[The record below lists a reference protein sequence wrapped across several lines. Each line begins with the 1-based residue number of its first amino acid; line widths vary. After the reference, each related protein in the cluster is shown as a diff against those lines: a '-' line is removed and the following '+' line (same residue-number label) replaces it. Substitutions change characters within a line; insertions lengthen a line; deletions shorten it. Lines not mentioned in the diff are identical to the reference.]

1 MGTCRNPKLWLAVG
15 AVAVVLA
22 LTTASF
28 TALLPLLVLAACPLS
43 MLLMAGG
50 MAGMARK
57 GRDAGNAEDDELA
70 RLRAEVADLRQRV
83 DR

>member
-1 MGTCRNPKLWLAVG
+1 MAMCRNPKAWLAAG

-22 LTTASF
+22 VTTSSL
-28 TALLPLLVLAACPLS
+28 TALLPLLLLAACPLS

-57 GRDAGNAEDDELA
+57 GRDAGSAEDDELA
-70 RLRAEVADLRQRV
+70 RLRAEVADLRQHV